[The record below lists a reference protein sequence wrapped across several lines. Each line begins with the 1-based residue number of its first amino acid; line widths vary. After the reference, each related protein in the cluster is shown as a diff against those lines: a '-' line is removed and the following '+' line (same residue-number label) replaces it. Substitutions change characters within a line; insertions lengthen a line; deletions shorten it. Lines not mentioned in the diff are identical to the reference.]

1 MPTPPKS
8 VQSSAKRGL
17 ELRRKF
23 KRGGTEVG
31 VARARDLSNGKD
43 IPIKTINRMVSYFA
57 RHAVDKK
64 ASGWGKTGDPSPG
77 YIAWLLW
84 GGDAGQ
90 RWAKSQSSQ
99 AKKSKSLGAIL
110 KESTLPPKP
119 KDEHGRPVW
128 WVEVL
133 SEDTVFNAGGE
144 TVTVG
149 KDGLKRQLAAYQ
161 YLCARGYTP
170 PVGGQH
176 NHPFSEYSS
185 VKELESAEDS
195 LPPGWRQGD
204 LLAMEMWEDG
214 NGTKKVIGAVALA
227 LPNDKAKEA
236 VKLGQVKYFSPE
248 LGPLELDDG
257 TTLPLVIKKLDVVER
272 PHQKTGATHILA
284 SEVEMAPLEGWKRS
298 SLQIE
303 SEQWSDAKA
312 IWKDITKGKVS
323 RFSTLGP
330 WANGLGQEAKKYGLQ
345 KNTNPFEKLRKRV
358 RDPQF
363 YEFAFFMKE
372 AWDKGFNSAK
382 NERGLTEGEEVK
394 MASGEINKLLDTFV
408 GPQGSSWA
416 SMSNRKLYE
425 RWIKQDNPTARE
437 VENYFVGRD
446 DGAEQ
451 ITLGRRVRSVA
462 DIRKV
467 QKERGMKGRLNEFE
481 EDEEVEMASGKSGV
495 WKRYPGGGRIQL
507 PSPEEKR
514 ELDKL
519 VKKLKRQGKKLTPA
533 LALISKQK
541 MSDEPEG
548 DEEVEMGMEFEPGQR
563 VKIIPHGFGV
573 GGQGTIV
580 GLDPNPKAN
589 RLGFY
594 IVKVGRK
601 ELQVNKDQLKAL
613 SDEETEE
620 VEMASTV
627 KIRDED
633 GRTVEVPA
641 NSWRYQPYILDQGG
655 PRMRASVRKVRAS
668 DPVLKD
674 EYSYEEEYEALRDAK
689 QTVYEWSNMSE
700 EDEVKMGGARTGQW
714 FVIVNKANGKVASDE
729 LFKGTRK
736 ADAALDKMEAD
747 PQHQK
752 KYPKGIQVIDA
763 MWHNP
768 SRQKLK
774 KLGFLN
780 EETEEVEMADE
791 YDEEVEMA
799 DSVKVG
805 DKVNLPNGVKGTVEK
820 VRDAD
825 AWVVIT
831 SGPAKGNASW
841 MPIEDIK
848 EANLSDEDEDEA
860 EAEDELDEGS
870 LVHEKYHH
878 NKKRPPKLFSEEED
892 EMNKKMMG
900 ELSEARNR
908 IARLEAQRDAATF
921 SQLVPATATVEMSD
935 DIRSLLFKA
944 YRRNPAAWDSTL
956 GQSINVPRGRAATL
970 SEARIAWADPIG
982 SAAAGQPIGSD
993 DSSIMTA
1000 ALREAGGDHVKAAEL
1015 YKINKYGRG

>member
-1 MPTPPKS
+1 
-8 VQSSAKRGL
+8 
-17 ELRRKF
+17 
-23 KRGGTEVG
+23 
-31 VARARDLSNGKD
+31 
-43 IPIKTINRMVSYFA
+43 
-57 RHAVDKK
+57 
-64 ASGWGKTGDPSPG
+64 
-77 YIAWLLW
+77 
-84 GGDAGQ
+84 
-90 RWAKSQSSQ
+90 
-99 AKKSKSLGAIL
+99 
-110 KESTLPPKP
+110 
-119 KDEHGRPVW
+119 
-128 WVEVL
+128 L

-176 NHPFSEYSS
+176 NHPFSEYAS
-185 VKELESAEDS
+185 VKQLEDAEDS

-227 LPNDKAKEA
+227 LPNDKAEEA
-236 VKLGQVKYFSPE
+236 VRLGQVKYFSPE

-284 SEVEMAPLEGWKRS
+284 SEA
-298 SLQIE
+298 
-303 SEQWSDAKA
+303 
-312 IWKDITKGKVS
+312 
-323 RFSTLGP
+323 
-330 WANGLGQEAKKYGLQ
+330 
-345 KNTNPFEKLRKRV
+345 
-358 RDPQF
+358 
-363 YEFAFFMKE
+363 
-372 AWDKGFNSAK
+372 
-382 NERGLTEGEEVK
+382 
-394 MASGEINKLLDTFV
+394 
-408 GPQGSSWA
+408 
-416 SMSNRKLYE
+416 
-425 RWIKQDNPTARE
+425 
-437 VENYFVGRD
+437 
-446 DGAEQ
+446 
-451 ITLGRRVRSVA
+451 
-462 DIRKV
+462 
-467 QKERGMKGRLNEFE
+467 
-481 EDEEVEMASGKSGV
+481 EMASGKSGV
-495 WKRYPGGGRIQL
+495 FKRYPGGGRMQL

-514 ELDKL
+514 EIDKL
-519 VKKLKRQGKKLTPA
+519 MEKLKRQGKKLTPA
-533 LALISKQK
+533 ALALISKQK
-541 MSDEPEG
+541 KFNEPGEDEEVEMANRDDWISIHDGRSWTNTVPPNQPRYVPVIKNQPPLNVPREKAKRVMKPG
-548 DEEVEMGMEFEPGQR
+548 VDQYKAKDFAKGGRKVGLENYADKGQALDIARDYVEDTLYEYRSQRDIDSLMAEDHDNEEVEMGMEFEPGQR
-563 VKIIPHGFGV
+563 VKIIPQGFGV

-580 GLDPNPKAN
+580 GLDPNPEAN

-601 ELQVNKDQLKAL
+601 KLQVNKDQLKAL

-627 KIRDED
+627 KIRDE
-633 GRTVEVPA
+633 
-641 NSWRYQPYILDQGG
+641 
-655 PRMRASVRKVRAS
+655 
-668 DPVLKD
+668 
-674 EYSYEEEYEALRDAK
+674 
-689 QTVYEWSNMSE
+689 NMSE
-700 EDEVKMGGARTGQW
+700 EDEVEMATLPSEEVDRNTGRKGKPSYDSDFKAGFIAGTKAFRNNDQISIADGQKAYRRVSGRHGSWWVDGFGAAIDMARGAFAQKGVGIARKMGLRLSEDDSVEDGDNR
-714 FVIVNKANGKVASDE
+714 F
-729 LFKGTRK
+729 
-736 ADAALDKMEAD
+736 
-747 PQHQK
+747 
-752 KYPKGIQVIDA
+752 
-763 MWHNP
+763 
-768 SRQKLK
+768 
-774 KLGFLN
+774 
-780 EETEEVEMADE
+780 EMADG
-791 YDEEVEMA
+791 
-799 DSVKVG
+799 VKVG
-805 DKVNLPNGVKGTVEK
+805 TKVNLPNGVKGTVEK
-820 VRDAD
+820 VRGAD

-848 EANLSDEDEDEA
+848 ANLSDEDDEEIEMADEIEDE
-860 EAEDELDEGS
+860 ED
-870 LVHEKYHH
+870 
-878 NKKRPPKLFSEEED
+878 D